1 MLRLVNRVVKI
12 LIRLGLVP
20 KQTHLLTVRGRKT
33 GKPHSTPV
41 TLVEEDG
48 QRWLVAPYGEVG
60 WVRNARAAGQV
71 TLTRKGKSET
81 VTIAE
86 LGAEES
92 APVLRMYVT
101 RVPITQPYFDAR
113 PDSPLE
119 AFVRE
124 ADRHPVFRIEGPA
137 REKLSDSFRN
147 SPLAGTDIDLTRDT
161 SEARSD
167 PQV

>member
-71 TLTRKGKSET
+71 TLARKGESET
-81 VTIAE
+81 VTITE
-86 LGAEES
+86 LGPEES
-92 APVLRMYVT
+92 APVLKMYVT
-101 RVPITQPYFDAR
+101 RVPIVQPYFDAR

-124 ADRHPVFRIEGPA
+124 AGKHPVFRIGNRVE
-137 REKLSDSFRN
+137 
-147 SPLAGTDIDLTRDT
+147 
-161 SEARSD
+161 
-167 PQV
+167 V